1 MNLPAGY
8 LAKRYQQDVFRAAY
22 SVGRNRQDA
31 EDATQ
36 DAFAQYLRA
45 LRAGKEFEGEEH
57 AKAWLLRVAINRS
70 RSEATSFWSR
80 NKVALDEG
88 AAEDIEDLSIASPE
102 DRELVEAVMSLP
114 ARYRAAVHLHY
125 WEGYSVAQIAK
136 TLHITQASAKK
147 RLFEGRKL
155 LKGMLEGGSGDE
167 RAT

>member
-1 MNLPAGY
+1 MNPPAGY
-8 LAKRYQQDVFRAAY
+8 LAKRYQQDVFRAAF
-22 SVGRNRQDA
+22 SVSRSRQDA

-36 DAFAQYLRA
+36 EAFAQYLRA
-45 LRAGKEFEGEEH
+45 LKSGKEFESEEH

-70 RSEATSFWSR
+70 RSEAASFWRR
-80 NKVALDEG
+80 NKVELDEE
-88 AAEDIEDLSIASPE
+88 AAESIEDLSLESPD

-114 ARYRAAVHLHY
+114 ARCRAPVHLHY
-125 WEGYSVAQIAK
+125 WEGYSVARIAE

-167 RAT
+167 QAR